1 MTPEQRKKLFL
12 PRSLADFDDGG
23 AFPEIHVAQ
32 YPRHMGNPHLTA
44 ARTTTSTS
52 IANVVRGA
60 QQTNTALISVEID
73 KDGDVSYDA
82 LVKSG
87 TNANRIVYTKLEDMR
102 GGGPSSLDDIA
113 LPTQEEEQATTERT
127 ALALQA
133 LLASHT
139 ALSNPSGSAMVNA
152 ETSKNMEAKTQFIKY
167 TPRPD
172 APGYNPAAAQRVIQM
187 VPAQV
192 DPMMPPKH
200 KHIKAS
206 ASPAEDPVPVLHAPP
221 KKLSKEE
228 RDAWD
233 VPACISNWKNSR
245 GYTIPLDKRL
255 AADGRGLK
263 EHSINSNFATLS
275 ESLYVA
281 EKQARQEVRLR
292 AQVQSQLAAQEK
304 EAREEELRQL
314 AKQARMERSGS
325 GAVVFMETNKN
336 IKNMSNNNNI
346 PTKLPIPSDESDND
360 TSNDEDNNDEQ
371 VAAKQRERLRL
382 ERKKERVKEVRL
394 ENNMQAK
401 KARME
406 QERDVSEK
414 IALGV
419 HTGTGGGG
427 QVDSRLYNQSAGMD
441 SGFGA
446 EDEYNTYTKP
456 LFDRE
461 GVSSS
466 SIYRPTRGETE
477 HTADE
482 QYDTLLQGATNK
494 FQPNKGFAGAGSG
507 GGSRSAPVQFE
518 KDTTKTD

>member
-1 MTPEQRKKLFL
+1 MELAALCATGIPSSASASTSTSHSPSYEGRCRAASEASRMTPEQRKKLFL

-206 ASPAEDPVPVLHAPP
+206 ASPAEDPVPVLHACTTE
-221 KKLSKEE
+221 KTKQRRTRRMGCS
-228 RDAWD
+228 
-233 VPACISNWKNSR
+233 
-245 GYTIPLDKRL
+245 
-255 AADGRGLK
+255 
-263 EHSINSNFATLS
+263 
-275 ESLYVA
+275 SLYHQM
-281 EKQARQEVRLR
+281 EK
-292 AQVQSQLAAQEK
+292 
-304 EAREEELRQL
+304 
-314 AKQARMERSGS
+314 
-325 GAVVFMETNKN
+325 F
-336 IKNMSNNNNI
+336 
-346 PTKLPIPSDESDND
+346 PW
-360 TSNDEDNNDEQ
+360 
-371 VAAKQRERLRL
+371 
-382 ERKKERVKEVRL
+382 
-394 ENNMQAK
+394 
-401 KARME
+401 
-406 QERDVSEK
+406 
-414 IALGV
+414 
-419 HTGTGGGG
+419 
-427 QVDSRLYNQSAGMD
+427 
-441 SGFGA
+441 
-446 EDEYNTYTKP
+446 
-456 LFDRE
+456 
-461 GVSSS
+461 
-466 SIYRPTRGETE
+466 IYHST
-477 HTADE
+477 
-482 QYDTLLQGATNK
+482 
-494 FQPNKGFAGAGSG
+494 
-507 GGSRSAPVQFE
+507 
-518 KDTTKTD
+518 

>member
-1 MTPEQRKKLFL
+1 MELAALCATGIPSSASASTSTSHSPSYEGRCRAASEASRMTPEQRKKLFL

-44 ARTTTSTS
+44 ARTATSTS

-200 KHIKAS
+200 KHIKAP
-206 ASPAEDPVPVLHAPP
+206 AGPAEDPVPVLHACTTE
-221 KKLSKEE
+221 KTKQRRTRRMGCS
-228 RDAWD
+228 
-233 VPACISNWKNSR
+233 
-245 GYTIPLDKRL
+245 
-255 AADGRGLK
+255 
-263 EHSINSNFATLS
+263 
-275 ESLYVA
+275 SLYLQL
-281 EKQARQEVRLR
+281 EK
-292 AQVQSQLAAQEK
+292 
-304 EAREEELRQL
+304 
-314 AKQARMERSGS
+314 
-325 GAVVFMETNKN
+325 F
-336 IKNMSNNNNI
+336 
-346 PTKLPIPSDESDND
+346 PW
-360 TSNDEDNNDEQ
+360 
-371 VAAKQRERLRL
+371 
-382 ERKKERVKEVRL
+382 
-394 ENNMQAK
+394 
-401 KARME
+401 
-406 QERDVSEK
+406 
-414 IALGV
+414 
-419 HTGTGGGG
+419 
-427 QVDSRLYNQSAGMD
+427 
-441 SGFGA
+441 
-446 EDEYNTYTKP
+446 
-456 LFDRE
+456 
-461 GVSSS
+461 
-466 SIYRPTRGETE
+466 IYHST
-477 HTADE
+477 
-482 QYDTLLQGATNK
+482 
-494 FQPNKGFAGAGSG
+494 
-507 GGSRSAPVQFE
+507 
-518 KDTTKTD
+518 

>member
-1 MTPEQRKKLFL
+1 MASLSLPAPRRAAPSSSSGIRTKNATGSSAIPSTVSASSTSHAPSYEDRCRAASEASRMTPEQRKKLFL

-44 ARTTTSTS
+44 ARTATSTS

-192 DPMMPPKH
+192 DPM
-200 KHIKAS
+200 
-206 ASPAEDPVPVLHAPP
+206 
-221 KKLSKEE
+221 
-228 RDAWD
+228 
-233 VPACISNWKNSR
+233 
-245 GYTIPLDKRL
+245 
-255 AADGRGLK
+255 
-263 EHSINSNFATLS
+263 
-275 ESLYVA
+275 
-281 EKQARQEVRLR
+281 VRLVFYVFFLMR
-292 AQVQSQLAAQEK
+292 STHASSICVVLTNIYLVTLLDATQT
-304 EAREEELRQL
+304 
-314 AKQARMERSGS
+314 QAY
-325 GAVVFMETNKN
+325 
-336 IKNMSNNNNI
+336 
-346 PTKLPIPSDESDND
+346 
-360 TSNDEDNNDEQ
+360 Q
-371 VAAKQRERLRL
+371 
-382 ERKKERVKEVRL
+382 
-394 ENNMQAK
+394 
-401 KARME
+401 
-406 QERDVSEK
+406 
-414 IALGV
+414 
-419 HTGTGGGG
+419 GTRW
-427 QVDSRLYNQSAGMD
+427 SCR
-441 SGFGA
+441 
-446 EDEYNTYTKP
+446 
-456 LFDRE
+456 R
-461 GVSSS
+461 SSS
-466 SIYRPTRGETE
+466 SLACTTEKTKQRRTRRMGCSSLYLQLEKFPWIYHST
-477 HTADE
+477 
-482 QYDTLLQGATNK
+482 
-494 FQPNKGFAGAGSG
+494 
-507 GGSRSAPVQFE
+507 
-518 KDTTKTD
+518 